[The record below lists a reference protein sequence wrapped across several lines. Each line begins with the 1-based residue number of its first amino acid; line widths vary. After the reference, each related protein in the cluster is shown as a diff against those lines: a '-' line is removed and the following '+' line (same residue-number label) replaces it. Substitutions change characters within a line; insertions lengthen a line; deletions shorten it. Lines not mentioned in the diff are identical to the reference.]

1 MAGVIIDGQVVP
13 TKVVYVGNL
22 FNIWKFEIPEVS
34 YSILLNQGKQ
44 LEISVTS
51 PDSENLAADLEMLKN
66 ILENK
71 LFFKPFYS
79 KEKPFKIYCLKGY
92 RQSISKFFYYH
103 TNLVIKFTRPLQYPD
118 YSIDSKCIF
127 MNMWTYY
134 PYILILSTKNIQKEF
149 IVLYLFPHHLPKY
162 FLEKLTL

>member
-51 PDSENLAADLEMLKN
+51 LDSEYLAADLEMLKKKV
-66 ILENK
+66 ISEQDLETK
-71 LFFKPFYS
+71 WYS
-79 KEKPFKIYCLKGY
+79 M
-92 RQSISKFFYYH
+92 IS
-103 TNLVIKFTRPLQYPD
+103 D
-118 YSIDSKCIF
+118 
-127 MNMWTYY
+127 
-134 PYILILSTKNIQKEF
+134 F
-149 IVLYLFPHHLPKY
+149 IESL
-162 FLEKLTL
+162 

>member
-51 PDSENLAADLEMLKN
+51 PDSENLAADLEMLKKEV
-66 ILENK
+66 ILKQDLETK
-71 LFFKPFYS
+71 WYS
-79 KEKPFKIYCLKGY
+79 M
-92 RQSISKFFYYH
+92 IS
-103 TNLVIKFTRPLQYPD
+103 D
-118 YSIDSKCIF
+118 
-127 MNMWTYY
+127 
-134 PYILILSTKNIQKEF
+134 
-149 IVLYLFPHHLPKY
+149 
-162 FLEKLTL
+162 FLESL

>member
-51 PDSENLAADLEMLKN
+51 PDSENLVADLEMLKKEV
-66 ILENK
+66 ISEQDLETK
-71 LFFKPFYS
+71 W
-79 KEKPFKIYCLKGY
+79 
-92 RQSISKFFYYH
+92 
-103 TNLVIKFTRPLQYPD
+103 
-118 YSIDSKCIF
+118 YSIISD
-127 MNMWTYY
+127 
-134 PYILILSTKNIQKEF
+134 
-149 IVLYLFPHHLPKY
+149 
-162 FLEKLTL
+162 FLESL

>member
-51 PDSENLAADLEMLKN
+51 PDSENLASDLEMLKKEV
-66 ILENK
+66 ISEQDLETK
-71 LFFKPFYS
+71 W
-79 KEKPFKIYCLKGY
+79 
-92 RQSISKFFYYH
+92 
-103 TNLVIKFTRPLQYPD
+103 
-118 YSIDSKCIF
+118 YSIISD
-127 MNMWTYY
+127 
-134 PYILILSTKNIQKEF
+134 
-149 IVLYLFPHHLPKY
+149 
-162 FLEKLTL
+162 FLESL

>member
-51 PDSENLAADLEMLKN
+51 PDSEDLAADLEMLK
-66 ILENK
+66 K
-71 LFFKPFYS
+71 KVFQS
-79 KEKPFKIYCLKGY
+79 KI
-92 RQSISKFFYYH
+92 
-103 TNLVIKFTRPLQYPD
+103 
-118 YSIDSKCIF
+118 
-127 MNMWTYY
+127 
-134 PYILILSTKNIQKEF
+134 
-149 IVLYLFPHHLPKY
+149 
-162 FLEKLTL
+162 

>member
-51 PDSENLAADLEMLKN
+51 PDSEYLAVDLEMLKKKV
-66 ILENK
+66 ISEQDLETK
-71 LFFKPFYS
+71 WYS
-79 KEKPFKIYCLKGY
+79 M
-92 RQSISKFFYYH
+92 IS
-103 TNLVIKFTRPLQYPD
+103 D
-118 YSIDSKCIF
+118 
-127 MNMWTYY
+127 
-134 PYILILSTKNIQKEF
+134 
-149 IVLYLFPHHLPKY
+149 
-162 FLEKLTL
+162 FLESL

>member
-51 PDSENLAADLEMLKN
+51 LDSEYLAADLEMLKKKV
-66 ILENK
+66 ISEQDLETK
-71 LFFKPFYS
+71 WYS
-79 KEKPFKIYCLKGY
+79 M
-92 RQSISKFFYYH
+92 IS
-103 TNLVIKFTRPLQYPD
+103 D
-118 YSIDSKCIF
+118 
-127 MNMWTYY
+127 
-134 PYILILSTKNIQKEF
+134 
-149 IVLYLFPHHLPKY
+149 
-162 FLEKLTL
+162 FLESL

>member
-51 PDSENLAADLEMLKN
+51 PDSEDLAKDLEMLKQKV
-66 ILENK
+66 ISEQDLE
-71 LFFKPFYS
+71 
-79 KEKPFKIYCLKGY
+79 
-92 RQSISKFFYYH
+92 
-103 TNLVIKFTRPLQYPD
+103 IKW
-118 YSIDSKCIF
+118 YSIIS
-127 MNMWTYY
+127 
-134 PYILILSTKNIQKEF
+134 E
-149 IVLYLFPHHLPKY
+149 
-162 FLEKLTL
+162 FLESL